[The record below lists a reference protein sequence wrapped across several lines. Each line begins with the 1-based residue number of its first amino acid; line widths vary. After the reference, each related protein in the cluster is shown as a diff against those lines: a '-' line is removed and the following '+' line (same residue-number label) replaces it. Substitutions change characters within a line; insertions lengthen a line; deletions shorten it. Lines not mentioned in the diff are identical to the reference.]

1 MQVGEIITL
10 KDRDNWYRNTIFN
23 RLIYTHMDC
32 KNKNESVREDEY
44 DGNYLVLG
52 YGYSITKLNVN
63 VVTYDINKG
72 YYVKLQFDML
82 TPFSDGIDVVQEATE
97 VNLLK
102 IRMMLN
108 KTVEKLQEEYGF
120 MYSDEEFNKILKEY
134 EDNLLDTLKVDESEI
149 FYLGDKVLHQYYED
163 VYTIRY
169 LRPQK
174 GDKWNVTL
182 QNEKDTLYLVVT
194 LDDLK
199 LVERAKKKDY
209 CLNTVILRKFTNM
222 YTIHRNR

>member
-1 MQVGEIITL
+1 
-10 KDRDNWYRNTIFN
+10 
-23 RLIYTHMDC
+23 
-32 KNKNESVREDEY
+32 
-44 DGNYLVLG
+44 
-52 YGYSITKLNVN
+52 
-63 VVTYDINKG
+63 
-72 YYVKLQFDML
+72 ML

-102 IRMMLN
+102 IRMTLN

-134 EDNLLDTLKVDESEI
+134 EDNFLDTLKVDESEI
-149 FYLGDKVLHQYYED
+149 FYVGDKVLHQYYED

-174 GDKWNVTL
+174 VDKWNVTL

-194 LDDLK
+194 LDDLT

-222 YTIHRNR
+222 IPYMAIDEV

>member
-1 MQVGEIITL
+1 MVMKYQKDIDMAAKEMKDLEATL
-10 KDRDNWYRNTIFN
+10 KATSDKLFVQTTEKGEW
-23 RLIYTHMDC
+23 
-32 KNKNESVREDEY
+32 NK
-44 DGNYLVLG
+44 
-52 YGYSITKLNVN
+52 
-63 VVTYDINKG
+63 
-72 YYVKLQFDML
+72 
-82 TPFSDGIDVVQEATE
+82 
-97 VNLLK
+97 
-102 IRMMLN
+102 
-108 KTVEKLQEEYGF
+108 KLQEEYGF

-134 EDNLLDTLKVDESEI
+134 EDNFLDTLKVDESEI
-149 FYLGDKVLHQYYED
+149 FYVGDKVLHQYYED

-174 GDKWNVTL
+174 GNKWNVTL

-222 YTIHRNR
+222 YTIHSNR